1 MTCSDGKNDYMRK
14 MANKLDLRTENDGKS
29 KTLIMNEIKIKDLD
43 KWSGV
48 KAKDVK
54 ETDYSVRDDS

>member
-1 MTCSDGKNDYMRK
+1 MRK
-14 MANKLDLRTENDGKS
+14 KANKLDLRTENDGKS

-54 ETDYSVRDDS
+54 ETDNFVKDDS

>member
-1 MTCSDGKNDYMRK
+1 MRK
-14 MANKLDLRTENDGKS
+14 KANKLDLRTENDGKS

-54 ETDYSVRDDS
+54 ETDYSVRHDS